1 MAPIEPFHNIHV
13 WPTWT
18 EEAIKRRMDVQWN
31 LSLGTSPSLYF
42 ITSTDQRDTSIQGK
56 ETLFWVP
63 KPGFNLHSGDTIA
76 LKEWLTTILIE

>member
-1 MAPIEPFHNIHV
+1 MHPKYHDLMAPIEPFHNIHV

-42 ITSTDQRDTSIQGK
+42 ITVFIR
-56 ETLFWVP
+56 L
-63 KPGFNLHSGDTIA
+63 
-76 LKEWLTTILIE
+76 